1 MPTSGWYNLAHM
13 LSRHSYRGITWIDLE
28 SPTPGE
34 VRTVMDEFNIHPTVA
49 EELLV
54 PSFKSKVEKSEEYV
68 YLILHFP
75 TFGSRLSGG
84 TQEVDF
90 IIGKNF
96 IVTTRYGAI
105 DPFMRFEKIFEAH
118 SILDKTTTSVHAGSV
133 FMFMLR
139 SLYLALDSEIE
150 YLNRDLARI
159 EENIFAGKERDMVFE
174 LSHVSRALITFKQ
187 SLLPHGSML
196 DSLEAV
202 SVRFFGQEFA
212 YSLKSILN
220 DYNRVIAAL
229 TSQHDILLE
238 LRDTNNSLLT
248 TKQNETTKHLTMM
261 AFVTFPLTLL
271 TSIFGMNTRYM
282 PIIGSTYDFW
292 IILAIMAAIT
302 GSFFLFFKHKK
313 WL

>member
-1 MPTSGWYNLAHM
+1 
-13 LSRHSYRGITWIDLE
+13 
-28 SPTPGE
+28 
-34 VRTVMDEFNIHPTVA
+34 MDEFNIHPTVA

-54 PSFKSKVEKSEEYV
+54 PSFKSKVDKSDEYL

-75 TFGSRLSGG
+75 TFGSRLSGS

-90 IIGKNF
+90 IVGKNF
-96 IVTTRYGAI
+96 IVTTRYGSI

-118 SILDKTTTSVHAGSV
+118 SILDKATTPVHAGSV
-133 FMFMLR
+133 FLFMLR
-139 SLYLALDSEIE
+139 SLYQALDSEIE
-150 YLNRDLARI
+150 YLNHDLVRI
-159 EENIFAGKERDMVFE
+159 EEKIFAGKERDMVFE
-174 LSHVSRALITFKQ
+174 LSHISRALITFKQ

-196 DSLEAV
+196 DSLEAI
-202 SVRFFGQEFA
+202 SVRFFGQEFS
-212 YSLKSILN
+212 YSLKGALS
-220 DYNRVIAAL
+220 DYSRVIAAL
-229 TSQHDILLE
+229 STQHDILLE

-248 TKQNETTKHLTMM
+248 TKQNETAKHLTMM

-271 TSIFGMNTRYM
+271 VGIFGMNTSYM

-292 IILAIMAAIT
+292 IIIAIMAAMT